1 MENLVILQKYAVIEV
16 KHKAVLKKNSS
27 DPSSRSGFF
36 AESGS
41 RFNEYGSETL
51 LKSSWDL
58 KNQNQNM
65 PVELTQVNEMS
76 DITEDG
82 CGATRRTSRER
93 MSHLFLL

>member
-1 MENLVILQKYAVIEV
+1 MENLVILQKYAVIEN
-16 KHKAVLKKNSS
+16 KHKAVLKKKQLG
-27 DPSSRSGFF
+27 SRSGFL